1 LKVGAIGGK
10 DSMSG
15 SFESLDVPPTLVSF
29 AVSVTDADKIISP
42 ECKKPS
48 STVVLLKTNDFNT
61 KTDIKSLKDNLSIAE
76 TLIGKGKV
84 LSAYTPTFGGIAA
97 AVFKMCIGNKIGF
110 RYENDFDNNE
120 IFEYSCGSII
130 LELSEEIDAGIT
142 LGHTLTEPVIEK
154 DGEVIGLDDML
165 DVYEN
170 KLESVFSCNIDQEVI
185 AKDLPLYRAEK
196 HASPAIKTARPR
208 VIIPVFPGTNCEYD
222 SARSFERAGAEPV
235 VTVIKNLSGADI
247 AESVEKMAKQI
258 SDSQIIFLPGG
269 FSGGDEP
276 DGSAK
281 FITAFFRNPK
291 IKEQVD
297 ELLFKRDGLMGG
309 ICNGFQALIKLG
321 LVPFGEIR
329 EPDAD
334 SPTLGPNIIGR
345 HQSRLVTTR
354 IISNKSP
361 WFMLFEP
368 GELVTVAV
376 SHGEGRFIATDDLV
390 ANMIKNGQ
398 ITTQYSTLSGDASGD
413 ISCNPNGS
421 YMAVEGISSPDG
433 RIFGKMG
440 HSERTGKNL
449 YKNIPQYS
457 DNNKLFEGAVKY
469 FR

>member
-1 LKVGAIGGK
+1 MKANSNVY
-10 DSMSG
+10 
-15 SFESLDVPPTLVSF
+15 
-29 AVSVTDADKIISP
+29 
-42 ECKKPS
+42 
-48 STVVLLKTNDFNT
+48 LLKIKKDENNIPDF
-61 KTDIKSLKDNLSIAE
+61 KDIKIKYEGIYEAVKA
-76 TLIGKGKV
+76 GKI
-84 LSAYTPTFGGIAA
+84 LSAHTVGYGGIAA
-97 AVFKMCIGNKIGF
+97 AVSKMTLGNEIGF
-110 RYENDFDNNE
+110 RAKDMISDDEYFDAS
-120 IFEYSCGSII
+120 YGDII
-130 LELSEEIDAGIT
+130 LEADDLVMEGLAAIGSTVNEKTVSVNEFCISLEEIKNTWLSPLNNIFPLRKD
-142 LGHTLTEPVIEK
+142 EKEVIEN
-154 DGEVIGLDDML
+154 
-165 DVYEN
+165 YSYNN
-170 KLESVFSCNIDQEVI
+170 KSTAKSKVSISKPKVFI
-185 AKDLPLYRAEK
+185 
-196 HASPAIKTARPR
+196 PA
-208 VIIPVFPGTNCEYD
+208 FPGTNCEYD